1 MTVATII
8 SEIVI
13 IVTAIVPIIMSL
25 SKVSNGT
32 RCQLRSE
39 MLRIYYKNVDTKTIR
54 QYELENFI
62 MLYEAYKALKGNSF
76 VDKIYEDVK
85 EWKVDS

>member
-13 IVTAIVPIIMSL
+13 IVTAIVPIIISI

-39 MLRIYYKNVDTKTIR
+39 MLRIYYKNVESKTIR
-54 QYELENFI
+54 QYEFENFVL
-62 MLYEAYKALKGNSF
+62 LYEAYKALKGNSF
-76 VDKIYEDVK
+76 VNKIYEDVK
-85 EWKVDS
+85 EWKVVS